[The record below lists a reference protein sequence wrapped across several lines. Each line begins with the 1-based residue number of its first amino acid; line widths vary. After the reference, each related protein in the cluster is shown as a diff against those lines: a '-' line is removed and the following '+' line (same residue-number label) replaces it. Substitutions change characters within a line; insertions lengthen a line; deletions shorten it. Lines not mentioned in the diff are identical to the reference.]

1 MGSGDELNL
10 EGLLFRIICALVDH
24 QDEVH
29 ITITTTE
36 AGTTFKVTVALAD
49 VGKVIG
55 KNGRTAKAL
64 RVLLSAMGIAAKKQY
79 LLNIITG
86 PSGKA

>member
-1 MGSGDELNL
+1 
-10 EGLLFRIICALVDH
+10 VDH

-36 AGTTFKVTVALAD
+36 AGTTFNVTVALAD

-64 RVLLSAMGIAAKKQY
+64 RVLLSAMRIAAKS
-79 LLNIITG
+79 NTC
-86 PSGKA
+86 

>member
-1 MGSGDELNL
+1 MGCDGLNL
-10 EGLLFRIICALVDH
+10 EGLLLRIVRALVDH

-29 ITITTTE
+29 VTVAPTE
-36 AGTTFKVTVALAD
+36 AGATFKVTVALPD

-55 KNGRTAKAL
+55 KNGRTARAL

-79 LLNIITG
+79 TLNINMAS
-86 PSGKA
+86 SGKE